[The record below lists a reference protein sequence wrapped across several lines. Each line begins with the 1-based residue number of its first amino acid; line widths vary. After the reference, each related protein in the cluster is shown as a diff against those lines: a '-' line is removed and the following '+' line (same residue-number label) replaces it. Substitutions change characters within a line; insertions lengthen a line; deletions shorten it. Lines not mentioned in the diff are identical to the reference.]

1 MGRLKAIIGA
11 TLLTAA
17 IGTQAIP
24 LQAWAADMPGSEP
37 LPVPERRSYTLE
49 AFSSGWYLR
58 GDIGYRWG
66 ALNNAVSAAPF
77 LDPTDSRLGQ
87 TMVGTLGIGIK
98 SRWLRTDLTVDVAG
112 AQKYRGTIAAADDVT
127 ARIRTTSI
135 LFNGYFDLGSWYRLT
150 PYVGAGAGLTNVRV
164 SDYQSLLSP
173 PFASTG
179 SHSQWN
185 FTVAGMAGVAWQ
197 VAPNV
202 MIDLGYRYLNFGNAA
217 TEADAFGA
225 MTFKNIAAHEVRLG
239 VRWSFD
245 DFQTR

>member
-1 MGRLKAIIGA
+1 MVGA
-11 TLLTAA
+11 TMLTAM
-17 IGTQAIP
+17 IGSQA
-24 LQAWAADMPGSEP
+24 LAADMPGSEP
-37 LPVPERRSYTLE
+37 LPAPERRSYTLE

-58 GDIGYRWG
+58 GDVGYRWG
-66 ALNNAVSAAPF
+66 ALDSAVSASPF
-77 LDPTDSRLGQ
+77 ADPTDSHLGQ

-127 ARIRTTSI
+127 AKIQTTSI

-150 PYVGAGAGLTNVRV
+150 PYVGAGAGLSNVRV

-173 PFASTG
+173 PFTSNGT
-179 SHSQWN
+179 HSQWN
-185 FTVAGMAGVAWQ
+185 FTIAGMAGVAWQ

-217 TEADAFGA
+217 TESDAFGA